1 MLEENDRLTEDK
13 TMSTI
18 TQPTPV
24 VPSISSPPSPV
35 SDLIDASEKLYRLSV
50 EEYERIG
57 EFLDDARVELID
69 GLLVAKMT
77 QKPPHV
83 VGCEL
88 TREVIAITVP
98 TGWHLREAKP
108 VRLARSEPEPDFS
121 LVRGKARD
129 YVNRH
134 PGPADIA
141 LVVEVADSS
150 LAKDRRRTG
159 IYGPG
164 GIPIYW
170 IVNLVD
176 RRVEVYGNPG
186 PDGYASQVVYAVG
199 MDVPLVIDGVTVGR
213 IAVADMLP

>member
-1 MLEENDRLTEDK
+1 
-13 TMSTI
+13 MSTI
-18 TQPTPV
+18 THATPV
-24 VPSISSPPSPV
+24 SASILPPPSSV
-35 SDLIDASEKLYRLSV
+35 SDLIDTSETLYRLSV

-57 EFLDDARVELID
+57 ELLDDPRVELID

-83 VGCEL
+83 VACEL
-88 TREVIAITVP
+88 TREAIAIATP
-98 TGWHLREAKP
+98 SGWHLREAKP
-108 VRLARSEPEPDFS
+108 VRLAKSEPEPDFS

-129 YVNRH
+129 YVDRH

-150 LAKDRRRTG
+150 LAKDRRRTRS
-159 IYGPG
+159 YGPA
-164 GIPIYW
+164 GIPVYW

-176 RRVEVYGNPG
+176 RRIEVYSHPV
-186 PDGYASQVVYAVG
+186 PDGYGLRVEYAPG
-199 MDVPLVIDGVTVGR
+199 SDVPLVIDGVTVGW

>member
-1 MLEENDRLTEDK
+1 VAIEEI

-18 TQPTPV
+18 TQSAPMIPCAPPA
-24 VPSISSPPSPV
+24 PSHV
-35 SDLIDASEKLYRLSV
+35 SDLIDASETLYRLSV

-57 EFLDDARVELID
+57 EFLDDPRVELID

-83 VGCEL
+83 VACEL
-88 TREVIAITVP
+88 TREAIATAAP

-108 VRLARSEPEPDFS
+108 VRLATSEPEPDFS

-129 YVNRH
+129 YAARH
-134 PGPADIA
+134 PNPADIG

-150 LAKDRRRTG
+150 LAKDRLRARS
-159 IYGPG
+159 YGPSD
-164 GIPIYW
+164 IPVYW

-176 RRVEVYGNPG
+176 RQVEVYSDPG
-186 PDGYASQVVYAVG
+186 PKGYASRVDYAAG
-199 MDVPLVIDGVTVGR
+199 TDVPLVIDGATIGR
-213 IAVADMLP
+213 IAVADLLP

>member
-1 MLEENDRLTEDK
+1 
-13 TMSTI
+13 MSTI
-18 TQPTPV
+18 SHATPV
-24 VPSISSPPSPV
+24 NASILPPPSSV
-35 SDLIDASEKLYRLSV
+35 SDLIDTSETLYRLSV

-57 EFLDDARVELID
+57 ELLDDPRVELID

-83 VGCEL
+83 VACEL
-88 TREVIAITVP
+88 TREAIAIATP
-98 TGWHLREAKP
+98 SGWHLREAKP

-150 LAKDRRRTG
+150 LAR
-159 IYGPG
+159 
-164 GIPIYW
+164 
-170 IVNLVD
+170 D

-213 IAVADMLP
+213 VAVADMLP

>member
-18 TQPTPV
+18 SQPTPFI
-24 VPSISSPPSPV
+24 PSISSPPCPV

-83 VGCEL
+83 VACGL
-88 TREVIAITVP
+88 TRETIATTVP
-98 TGWHLREAKP
+98 ASWHLREAKP

-150 LAKDRRRTG
+150 LAR
-159 IYGPG
+159 
-164 GIPIYW
+164 
-170 IVNLVD
+170 D

-213 IAVADMLP
+213 VAVADMLP